1 LLDHTHHTH
10 TQLLDHHHL
19 GLPDIHRATGPA
31 TTFDTLTVFESYPL
45 DTTLDAQKSDLEI
58 TATRGSDAT
67 HYPLAIAA
75 SADDRLHLKF
85 EYLPDLLEQEEV
97 ESIAARVRKVLTVM
111 ATEPDTTL
119 AALNVLDDAEL
130 RDLVPAR
137 GAPAVEYRTLAQ
149 IFSAAAAGNPEAPA
163 LSFEGRTVTY
173 RELDETSNRMARLLI
188 DFGATPESFVAFAL
202 SRSIDSVLAVWAIS
216 KTGAAFL
223 PVDPGY
229 PRTRIEQMLTDS
241 GTLLGLSCSE
251 HRDQLPDTTSWLFVD
266 RPDFRTRT
274 ESYSAAP
281 VDDRDRR
288 RPSRIDHPAYL
299 IYTSGSTGVPKGV
312 VVTHR
317 GLGPFAAAQAE
328 LLTPHTDSRVLHFSS
343 PTFDGSLFD
352 YLLAFGSAATMVI
365 TPPGVFGG
373 IELTRLIEAERI
385 THAFVP
391 TAALA
396 TTDPADLDTFRDVVV
411 GGEACPPGLVDRWAP
426 GRRLRNGYGPTETTV
441 MCNIGD
447 PMSDGADITIGKPV
461 RGVAELVL
469 DARLQPVPAGVPGE
483 LYVAG
488 PGCARGYHRRPGL
501 TAQRFVA
508 DPFGGGE
515 RLYRTGDIVRWRRE
529 DHSLEYLGRSDFQV
543 KVRGFRIELGEI
555 DAALTRHPAVA
566 YAATIGTTGPSGD
579 TVLVSYVLPAEG
591 MEAVPAELTAYL
603 AESLPAYMVP
613 AAIVTIEEIPLT
625 RVGKLDR
632 AALPEPQFDR
642 GADTARHTAT
652 PIEETVADAF
662 AAALGLDHVGIDD
675 NFFEAGG
682 NSLTATRAVARINS
696 ALHTDIGVRTLFEDL
711 TPRTVSSHLVHR
723 TNNVPHPLVAG
734 PRPRW
739 IPLSPAQKRMWFLNQ
754 YDTTSPAYNI
764 PLTLHLTGHLDTT

>member
-1 LLDHTHHTH
+1 
-10 TQLLDHHHL
+10 
-19 GLPDIHRATGPA
+19 
-31 TTFDTLTVFESYPL
+31 
-45 DTTLDAQKSDLEI
+45 
-58 TATRGSDAT
+58 
-67 HYPLAIAA
+67 
-75 SADDRLHLKF
+75 
-85 EYLPDLLEQEEV
+85 
-97 ESIAARVRKVLTVM
+97 M
-111 ATEPDTTL
+111 ATEPDTRL
-119 AALNVLDDAEL
+119 AGLHLLDQAEL
-130 RDLVPAR
+130 RNLVPAR
-137 GAPAVEYRTLAQ
+137 GAPARESRTLAQ
-149 IFSAAAAGNPEAPA
+149 MFADSAAGNPDAPA
-163 LSFEGRTVTY
+163 LSFEGRTLTY

-202 SRSIDSVLAVWAIS
+202 SRSVDSVLAVWAIS

-241 GTLLGLSCSE
+241 GALLGLSCSE
-251 HRDQLPDTTSWLFVD
+251 YRDRLPDTTTWLFVD
-266 RPDFRTRT
+266 RPDFRNRT
-274 ESYSAAP
+274 ESYSAVP
-281 VDDRDRR
+281 VGDRDRR
-288 RPSRIDHPAYL
+288 LPSRIDQPAYL

-317 GLGPFAAAQAE
+317 GLCSFAAAQAE
-328 LLTPHTDSRVLHFSS
+328 LLAPRTDSRVLHFSS

-365 TPPGVFGG
+365 TPRDVFGG
-373 IELTRLIEAERI
+373 AELTRLIEAERI

-441 MCNIGD
+441 MCNISD
-447 PMSDGADITIGKPV
+447 PMSAGADITVGRPI

-469 DARLQPVPAGVPGE
+469 DSRLQPVPVGAPGE

-488 PGCARGYHRRPGL
+488 GGLARGYHGRRAL
-501 TAQRFVA
+501 TATRFVA
-508 DPFGGGE
+508 HPYGSAGE
-515 RLYRTGDIVRWRRE
+515 RLYRTGDIVRWRTE
-529 DHSLEYLGRSDFQV
+529 DHTLEYLGRSDFQV
-543 KVRGFRIELGEI
+543 KIRGFRIELGEI

-566 YAATIGTTGPSGD
+566 YAATNGIAGPSGD
-579 TVLVSYVLPAEG
+579 TVLVSHVLPAEG
-591 MEAVPAELTAYL
+591 MEAVPAQLTAYL

-642 GADTARHTAT
+642 GADPAPHTAT

-682 NSLTATRAVARINS
+682 NSLTATRAVARINN

-723 TNNVPHPLVAG
+723 TNNVPHPLVAE

-764 PLTLHLTGHLDTT
+764 PLTLHLTGNL